1 MIIQLEIGG
10 AQSKMSPYLDPN
22 SMLFNLKKKKKTY
35 VKKGVPS

>member
-22 SMLFNLKKKKKTY
+22 SMLFNLKKKKTY